1 MQEAFSLAFVL
12 YKDLN
17 INALKIL
24 DDFEK
29 RWDEKLP
36 LEFKVDTLRGN
47 YHQFQVVISFVDTP
61 IDVTEMAKI
70 AQHNPFYQEG
80 QRIAKNHRGHAI
92 VAVKGVSS
100 AVERFRVLTKILA
113 AVASSYNA
121 VAIYQGASQLFYSR
135 DFLLEQARLLQEGY
149 LPVQA
154 WIYFGFYSHE
164 NAFWCYTQ
172 GMGQFGREELE
183 IASDRHTPRQ
193 LHEALIQFAYHYLSS
208 HRQWNDGEL
217 VVLNEELNLIVHP
230 RYSPTLKSD
239 TLLLSFDS

>member
-80 QRIAKNHRGHAI
+80 HAAPRIHR
-92 VAVKGVSS
+92 SS
-100 AVERFRVLTKILA
+100 CLP
-113 AVASSYNA
+113 SP
-121 VAIYQGASQLFYSR
+121 SR
-135 DFLLEQARLLQEGY
+135 RA
-149 LPVQA
+149 
-154 WIYFGFYSHE
+154 
-164 NAFWCYTQ
+164 
-172 GMGQFGREELE
+172 
-183 IASDRHTPRQ
+183 
-193 LHEALIQFAYHYLSS
+193 
-208 HRQWNDGEL
+208 
-217 VVLNEELNLIVHP
+217 
-230 RYSPTLKSD
+230 
-239 TLLLSFDS
+239 

>member
-121 VAIYQGASQLFYSR
+121 VAIYQGASQ
-135 DFLLEQARLLQEGY
+135 
-149 LPVQA
+149 
-154 WIYFGFYSHE
+154 
-164 NAFWCYTQ
+164 Q

-217 VVLNEELNLIVHP
+217 VVLNEELSLIVHP
-230 RYSPTLKSD
+230 RYSPTLKSN